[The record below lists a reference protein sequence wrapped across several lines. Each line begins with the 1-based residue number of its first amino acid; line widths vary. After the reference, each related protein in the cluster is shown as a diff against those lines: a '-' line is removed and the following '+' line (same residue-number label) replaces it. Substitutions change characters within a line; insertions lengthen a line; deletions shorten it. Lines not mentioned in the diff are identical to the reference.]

1 MGITNHYAERFVGE
15 GLTFDD
21 VLLVPAESNVL
32 PPDVDLSTHLT
43 KSIKLNIPIMSAAMD
58 TVTEYRMAIAIA
70 REGGIGVIHK
80 SMPIDMQAEQVDMVK
95 RSENGVIT
103 NPFYLGPDNTLGEA
117 DALMGKFRI
126 SGVPIVDKAGK
137 LIGII
142 TNRDMKFEEDMS
154 RPIRDVMT
162 SERLVTGREGTTLEE
177 AKEILRRHK
186 IEKLPIVDD
195 EFHLKGLITIKDI
208 EKVVKYPNSAKDKH
222 GRLLCAAAI
231 GVTSDILDRAGAL
244 VAAGADALVLD
255 SAHGHSA
262 NIMRCVGL
270 VKEHFPDVGLI
281 AGNVATAEGT
291 EALIKAGAD
300 CVKVGIG
307 PGSIC
312 TTRVVSGIGVPQI
325 TAIMQSAEMADKY
338 GVPIIADG
346 GIKYSGDIV
355 KAIAAGGSVV
365 MMGSMLAGCEESPGE
380 SEIFQGRQFK
390 VYRGMGS
397 LGAMQKGSGD
407 RYFQSGTKK
416 YVPEGVEGRV
426 PYKGAVS
433 DTIYQMMGGLRS
445 GMGYCGVP
453 TIQDLRTK
461 TKFVRITGA
470 GLKESHPH
478 DIYITKEA
486 PNYSTHNQD

>member
-1 MGITNHYAERFVGE
+1 MVNQDAAQKFVKQ

-21 VLLVPAESNVL
+21 VLLIPAASDVL
-32 PPDVDLSTHLT
+32 PADVDLHTQLT
-43 KSIKLNIPIMSAAMD
+43 KKIRLNIPLISAAMD

-126 SGVPIVDKAGK
+126 SGVPIVDKSGK

-154 RPIRDVMT
+154 RPISDVMT
-162 SERLVTGREGTTLEE
+162 SEHLVTGREGTTLEE

-186 IEKLPIVDD
+186 IEKLPIVDE

-208 EKVVKYPNSAKDKH
+208 EKVVKYPNSAKDRH

-231 GVTSDILDRAGAL
+231 GVTNDILDRAGAL

-461 TKFVRITGA
+461 TRFIRITGA